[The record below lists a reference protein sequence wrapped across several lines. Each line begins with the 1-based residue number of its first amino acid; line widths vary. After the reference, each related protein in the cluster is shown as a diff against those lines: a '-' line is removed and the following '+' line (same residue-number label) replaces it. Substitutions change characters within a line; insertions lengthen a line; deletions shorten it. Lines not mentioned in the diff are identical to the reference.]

1 MPAKMG
7 LCSTPFVFLSANKEA
22 ARSTDASLREFCTRP
37 GGEVALQLK
46 MTSPSWQQLGECSN
60 ASNRSEGGG
69 QLYSPRYIGANG
81 ASAELKPIPPIRM
94 NSAIPINKEK
104 TAFLE

>member
-1 MPAKMG
+1 MPAIG
-7 LCSTPFVFLSANKEA
+7 
-22 ARSTDASLREFCTRP
+22 
-37 GGEVALQLK
+37 
-46 MTSPSWQQLGECSN
+46 
-60 ASNRSEGGG
+60 SEGDG